1 MAKRHQKKPEFP
13 EENRICGIIFMCQMI
28 AVLSAVSIVY
38 LTVVIYAP
46 SIRAI
51 ASTFEERAVMCTAVL
66 ADDSTENCTW
76 LSCFEWC
83 LTKSSGLCMQIQVS
97 VRNNGSQ
104 LTLDDCQDIEE
115 TSCTTDDF
123 IPTFRHICHKN
134 QCEFLGGLF
143 NCTKGTCINVTSALT
158 CNKFTSIDKQVSCK
172 RRENCQALD
181 GFYTCADGFCMRVFE
196 PYTCERRCTDI
207 TTRNKN
213 VVISTGD
220 RIVMARCLKV
230 VNVETEQTVWVPS
243 SSPTETLFLSCTL
256 LSNSSNSLIGQDC
269 LNASLVQASSL
280 RNKSS
285 LAQLMD
291 SYYHPSSRRLPM
303 LHQFQVPNEQELMI
317 YNRSKLLVNLEYC
330 VNSLRDECREF
341 FAIHGRDGR
350 DLRAQARF
358 PCFYSQDINDTVLTK
373 FNRPRAIK
381 EFALTSVIPGVL
393 FVLSCSCLVLCTKIV
408 GVGPDAHMRVIG
420 FRKKTDQSLEAV
432 TAETELLPNND
443 TNRNG
448 KTSKNVDSMINNK
461 TIST

>member
-13 EENRICGIIFMCQMI
+13 EENRICGIIFLCQLI

-38 LTVVIYAP
+38 LTVVFYAP

-51 ASTFEERAVMCTAVL
+51 ASTFEHDSVMCTTVL
-66 ADDSTENCTW
+66 ADDSKENCTW

-83 LTKSSGLCMQIQVS
+83 LTKWSGLCMQIWVS
-97 VRNNGSQ
+97 VRNNGSN
-104 LTLDDCQDIEE
+104 LRFDECRTEE
-115 TSCTTDDF
+115 TSCATNDF
-123 IPTFRHICHKN
+123 IPTHRHICQKN

-143 NCTKGTCINVTSALT
+143 NCTKGTCVNVTSALT

-172 RRENCQALD
+172 RRENCQTLD

-196 PYTCERRCTDI
+196 PYTCEHRCTHM
-207 TTRNKN
+207 TTHTKN
-213 VVISTGD
+213 TVIFNGD
-220 RIVMARCLKV
+220 RIIMAKCLKV
-230 VNVETEQTVWVPS
+230 VDLSTEESVWDPS
-243 SSPTETLFLSCTL
+243 TSPNETLFISCTQV
-256 LSNSSNSLIGQDC
+256 SNSSNSLIGHDC
-269 LNASLVQASSL
+269 LNASLVQPSAL
-280 RNKSS
+280 RNDSS

-291 SYYHPSSRRLPM
+291 SYYHPSSRRLPK
-303 LHQFQVPNEQELMI
+303 LNDLQVPNESELLI
-317 YNRSKLLVNLEYC
+317 YNRSKLLVNLEFC

-358 PCFYSQDINDTVLTK
+358 PCYYSLDKNDTVLTK
-373 FNRPRAIK
+373 FNRPKAIV
-381 EFALTSVIPGVL
+381 EFALTSIIPAFL
-393 FVLSCSCLVLCTKIV
+393 LIFSCTCLVLCTRIV
-408 GVGPDAHMRVIG
+408 GVGPDAHMRIMG
-420 FRKKTDQSLEAV
+420 FRKKTDQSLEGV

-448 KTSKNVDSMINNK
+448 KSSRNVDSLINNK